1 MKVHGVEEIEVIYS
15 CKIVCG
21 MEFLLGIDKNFIEN
35 LMENIIEGHQEG
47 EVEDPVIKVDVIER
61 MVRLNTLL
69 LQNWKFTDNNYLAV
83 LNDYNS
89 FKILQ
94 VRDLASECV
103 NTTET
108 MFAVVVRIHMNRM
121 IKNLQFI
128 VNRTLIY
135 ILNYKISL
143 LRSILIHYSISIYY

>member
-15 CKIVCG
+15 YKIVCG

-69 LQNWKFTDNNYLAV
+69 LQNWKFTD
-83 LNDYNS
+83 
-89 FKILQ
+89 K
-94 VRDLASECV
+94 
-103 NTTET
+103 
-108 MFAVVVRIHMNRM
+108 
-121 IKNLQFI
+121 
-128 VNRTLIY
+128 
-135 ILNYKISL
+135 
-143 LRSILIHYSISIYY
+143 